1 LQRKATL
8 TRSTDTPG
16 TSARVHSLLLVR
28 NGVDHDARVL
38 RAAHVAER
46 KLGGSTL
53 IVGVATVASP
63 AGRSTVE
70 GVEVLRLRAGM
81 RRSPAAPGGRPD
93 KLPRRPAAVSTAR
106 NSGMAPA
113 GAVKRDTSRER
124 ARIPQRPSQSAARIG
139 PNARARRILS
149 GLSFALRALMV
160 ARRVRPKLVHAND
173 WNTMWSGMAIK
184 LVCGAR
190 LVYDSHEL
198 WADRNG
204 RWESRLWLLA
214 SEALFV
220 RVADEVLASS
230 PGHATAIAARYRVT
244 RPTIVRNIPETRP
257 AAASSPIAR
266 RGTASNA
273 CQAPLV
279 AYVGGLMPG
288 RGLEQAIDAVAL
300 LPDVRLRTIGTGS
313 ATYRASLMA
322 RAAALEIAD
331 RVELC
336 APVRPGDVTG
346 ALAGAAVGLCLI
358 QPICRSYELCL
369 PNKLF
374 EYAAAGLPILASDV
388 PVIASVV
395 RDEGLGVVVVADRP
409 DSVATGLEHLL
420 SPDRWRPAA
429 ERVKAFADTH
439 DWPAE
444 ASTLA
449 GVYARAA
456 RRGGV

>member
-1 LQRKATL
+1 LQSNATL
-8 TRSTDTPG
+8 TRSTGSPG
-16 TSARVHSLLLVR
+16 ASARIGSLLLVR

-70 GVEVLRLRAGM
+70 GVHVLRLPAGV
-81 RRSPAAPGGRPD
+81 RRSPAETDARAPIP
-93 KLPRRPAAVSTAR
+93 PA
-106 NSGMAPA
+106 P
-113 GAVKRDTSRER
+113 SR
-124 ARIPQRPSQSAARIG
+124 SATRIG
-139 PNARARRILS
+139 PRARARRILN

-160 ARRVRPKLVHAND
+160 ARRVRPALVHAND
-173 WNTMWSGMAIK
+173 WNTMWSGIAIK

-198 WADRNG
+198 WVDRNG

-244 RPTIVRNIPETRP
+244 RPTIVRNIPEARP

-266 RGTASNA
+266 RGKASNA

-300 LPDVRLRTIGTGS
+300 LPDVRLRTIGSGS
-313 ATYRASLMA
+313 AAYRASLMA
-322 RAAALEIAD
+322 RAAALEVAD

-395 RDEGLGVVVVADRP
+395 RDEGLGVVVAADRP
-409 DSVATGLEHLL
+409 DSVAMGLRHLL

-456 RRGGV
+456 RREGV

>member
-1 LQRKATL
+1 LQSDATL
-8 TRSTDTPG
+8 TRPIGTPR
-16 TSARVHSLLLVR
+16 TSARIRSLLLVR

-46 KLGGSTL
+46 KLAGATL
-53 IVGVATVASP
+53 IVGVATGTSP
-63 AGRSTVE
+63 AGRYMVE
-70 GVEVLRLRAGM
+70 GVQVLRLPAGM
-81 RRSPAAPGGRPD
+81 RRSPSRSGRGPD
-93 KLPRRPAAVSTAR
+93 KTARRATAVSAAR
-106 NSGMAPA
+106 GSETAPA
-113 GAVKRDTSRER
+113 GAVNRDASRI
-124 ARIPQRPSQSAARIG
+124 ARVPSRSAVRIG
-139 PNARARRILS
+139 PGARARRILN
-149 GLSFALRALMV
+149 GLSFALRALAV
-160 ARRVRPKLVHAND
+160 ARRLRPELVHAND
-173 WNTMWSGMAIK
+173 WNTMWSGIAIK

-230 PGHATAIAARYRVT
+230 PGHASAIAARYRVT
-244 RPTIVRNIPETRP
+244 RPTIVRNIPEARP
-257 AAASSPIAR
+257 APTSPEITR
-266 RGTASNA
+266 RSTDVRP
-273 CQAPLV
+273 PLV

-313 ATYRASLMA
+313 ADYRASLIA
-322 RAAALEIAD
+322 RAAALEVAD

-346 ALAGAAVGLCLI
+346 ALAGATVGLCLI

-388 PVIASVV
+388 PVIAAVV
-395 RDEGLGVVVVADRP
+395 RDEGLGVVVAADRP
-409 DSVATGLEHLL
+409 DCVATGLRQLL
-420 SPDRWRPAA
+420 SPDSWRPAA
-429 ERVKAFADTH
+429 ERVRAFADTH
-439 DWPAE
+439 DWAAE

-449 GVYARAA
+449 GVYARAS
-456 RRGGV
+456 RHGGV